1 MTAKAIQI
9 RIPPAPKDSQYYMNG
24 AVLWKPV
31 NSDTWYWMHQQLV
44 EPPQMRT
51 VLIRQLEEASI
62 ERKVIL
68 ILGEW
73 NRETKTMYIE
83 EFLNDSDM

>member
-9 RIPPAPKDSQYYMNG
+9 RIPPAPKDSQYYMAG
-24 AVLWKPV
+24 IVQWKPV
-31 NSDTWYWMHQQLV
+31 DADTWYWMRQQLV
-44 EPPQMRT
+44 EPEAMRSL
-51 VLIRQLEEASI
+51 LIRRLEEASL

-73 NRETKTMYIE
+73 NRETKTMFIE
-83 EFLNDSDM
+83 EFIGDDY